1 MSQIFNSS
9 PSFFFPSRRLRFKKQ
24 EADDQIHN
32 GHALWRSTFSN
43 TFGRSDMCIKK
54 TCTKK
59 KQKEQKTPNA
69 SYTTTTIQNKNCLT
83 RMYPS
88 MAYIVCFKA
97 HEGLKSK
104 FVPTT
109 AIEFKI

>member
-1 MSQIFNSS
+1 MAT
-9 PSFFFPSRRLRFKKQ
+9 PCEEAPFPTPLEGPTCAS
-24 EADDQIHN
+24 
-32 GHALWRSTFSN
+32 
-43 TFGRSDMCIKK
+43 KK
-54 TCTKK
+54 TYTKK
-59 KQKEQKTPNA
+59 KQKEQKTRNA

-104 FVPTT
+104 FVLTT
-109 AIEFKI
+109 VIEFKI